1 MVAFQGALSVR
12 ASPLFPTTF
21 VLAVALLIVGC
32 AETEAPLYRW
42 GNYESLIYD
51 MYVNPGE
58 AEPGVQIAKLT
69 EDIQRA
75 NADGKRI
82 PPGVHA
88 HLGYLHYTQGN
99 QGDALQEFALER
111 ELYPESAVFIDG
123 MLSRVKT
130 GD

>member
-12 ASPLFPTTF
+12 VSWTIPITL
-21 VLAVALLIVGC
+21 VLTVVLLAAGC
-32 AETEAPLYRW
+32 AESEAPLYRW
-42 GNYESLIYD
+42 GNYEDLIYT

-58 AEPGVQIAKLT
+58 AEPGVQIAKLS

-75 NADGKRI
+75 NAEGKRV

-88 HLGYLHYTQGN
+88 HLGYMYYTQGN
-99 QGDALQEFALER
+99 QGAALQEFAIER

-123 MLSRVKT
+123 MLSRMKNR
-130 GD
+130 